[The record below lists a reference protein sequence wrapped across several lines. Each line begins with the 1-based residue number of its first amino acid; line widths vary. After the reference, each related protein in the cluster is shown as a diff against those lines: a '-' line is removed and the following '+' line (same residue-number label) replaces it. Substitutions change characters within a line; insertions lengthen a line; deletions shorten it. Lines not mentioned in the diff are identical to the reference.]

1 MKTKIRL
8 ENDKKIFIVD
18 LNESEYTVISGQKSG
33 TMKKEGHKVLTARKK
48 WTTEQETLHTVSRIV
63 NAKLARGFAATDK
76 SGNPTPE
83 VIENFMAEVKAQLTN
98 TEKVERLQKM
108 LERAK
113 GIAERAQKQAE
124 KATVAAAK
132 KAERVAKIEAMI
144 NA

>member
-1 MKTKIRL
+1 
-8 ENDKKIFIVD
+8 
-18 LNESEYTVISGQKSG
+18 
-33 TMKKEGHKVLTARKK
+33 MKKEGHKVLTARKK

-63 NAKLARGFAATDK
+63 NAKLARGFTATDK
-76 SGNPTPE
+76 TGNPTPE
-83 VIENFMAEVKAQLTN
+83 VIENFMAEVKAQLTS

-124 KATVAAAK
+124 KATAAAAK